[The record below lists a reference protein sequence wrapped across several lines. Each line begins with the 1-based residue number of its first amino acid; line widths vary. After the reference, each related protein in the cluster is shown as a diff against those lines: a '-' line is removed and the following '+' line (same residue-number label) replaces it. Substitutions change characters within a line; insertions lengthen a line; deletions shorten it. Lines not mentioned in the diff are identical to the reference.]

1 MMTRRPRVLKRP
13 RKPKTAMKRLR
24 MMILKI
30 KMRRRKLKTRVMP
43 KRRKVTLTL
52 VVAVLKKQVCAK
64 FYLLVNGVTL

>member
-43 KRRKVTLTL
+43 KRRKVTDSDTSGSSVKEAGMCQIL
-52 VVAVLKKQVCAK
+52 
-64 FYLLVNGVTL
+64 FIS